1 MPTRT
6 RFGTFSVV
14 AADRDRR
21 EFGVAVQ
28 SKFISVG
35 AVVPWAEAGA
45 GAVATQALANASYGP
60 KGLELLRSGTK
71 AQEVVRRLTGAD
83 PDREHRQLGIVD
95 RDGQAA
101 AFTGSKCMDW
111 AGHLVGEGFACQ
123 GNILLSS
130 EVVEAMARAMEN
142 TPGDLPERLL
152 AALAAGQRMG
162 GDRRG
167 MQSAALLV
175 VKPAGSYGG
184 TLDRWIDV
192 RVDDHPSP
200 IEELKRIFGLYDLTL
215 LTREDPATLLPL
227 DRERVATVQGDL
239 RSLGFYFGPG
249 NGQWDPATQEA
260 FRKFLGVNN
269 FEEKERSDGT
279 IWPSVMAYL
288 ERAARDAERKV
299 SRATGP
305 VYGALESGP
314 GRPAAAPDRPGPGS
328 PRRKGRSR

>member
-14 AADRDRR
+14 AADRERR

-35 AVVPWAEAGA
+35 AVVPWAEATS

-60 KGLELLRSGTK
+60 RGLELLRSGGK
-71 AQEVVRRLTGAD
+71 AEEVIRRLTGAD
-83 PDREHRQLGIVD
+83 PEREHRQLGIVD
-95 RDGQAA
+95 REGRAA
-101 AFTGSKCMDW
+101 AFTGSKCMDF
-111 AGHLVGEGFACQ
+111 AGHVVGEGFTCQ

-152 AALAAGQRMG
+152 ASLDAGQRMG

-175 VKPAGSYGG
+175 VKPSGSYGG

-200 IEELKRIFGLYDLTL
+200 IE
-215 LTREDPATLLPL
+215 
-227 DRERVATVQGDL
+227 
-239 RSLGFYFGPG
+239 
-249 NGQWDPATQEA
+249 
-260 FRKFLGVNN
+260 
-269 FEEKERSDGT
+269 
-279 IWPSVMAYL
+279 
-288 ERAARDAERKV
+288 
-299 SRATGP
+299 
-305 VYGALESGP
+305 
-314 GRPAAAPDRPGPGS
+314 
-328 PRRKGRSR
+328 

>member
-14 AADRDRR
+14 AADRERQ

-35 AVVPWAEAGA
+35 AVVPWAEATS

-60 KGLELLRSGTK
+60 RGLEMLRSGAP
-71 AQEVVRRLTGAD
+71 AQEVIRRLTGAD
-83 PDREHRQLGIVD
+83 PEREHRQLGVVD
-95 RDGQAA
+95 REGRAA

-111 AGHLVGEGFACQ
+111 AGHVVGEGFACQ

-175 VKPAGSYGG
+175 VRPGGSYGG

-200 IEELKRIFGLYDLTL
+200 IEELKRVFGLYDLTL
-215 LTREDPATLLPL
+215 LTREDPATLLAL

-239 RSLGFYFGPG
+239 RSLGFYFGAG
-249 NGQWDPATQEA
+249 NGQWDAATQEA
-260 FRKFLGVNN
+260 FRKFLGVHN
-269 FEEKERSDGT
+269 FEEKERSDGK
-279 IWPSVMAYL
+279 IWPSVMTYL
-288 ERAARDAERKV
+288 DTAAREAERKA
-299 SRATGP
+299 SQARGP

-314 GRPAAAPDRPGPGS
+314 GRSAPTDRTAPGP
-328 PRRKGRSR
+328 PRRKGRPR